1 MMKQKIL
8 CITNSFPIHPRLKKI
23 ASLFEEYSDLYFFSW
38 DRENSFQS
46 LECKEENVFVYSSH
60 NGYGTAFKMLLGVPK
75 FIHAVRKELKNVNP
89 DILIIRHWSTCFVLL
104 PLIPKKYKVIYDVSD
119 MPDSENKNMVKVYK
133 LLERYVLK
141 HSDVVILSSSYYL
154 PFYEN
159 RHKSIY
165 VLENKVD
172 TNLMVRNKKD
182 YKHERLTISFIGM
195 IRYYE
200 TLINLIEASKELPID
215 IHLYGKGIDSKII
228 SHYCLTEKIN
238 NVFIHGA
245 YDYKDIERLYRS
257 SDLIYT
263 AYPSMNENVQ
273 YSIPNKLYEALLFER
288 PLIASVNTA
297 LGNIVEKENLG
308 FVVDSSSVE
317 SINSVLKQVLNNPLL
332 IENARH
338 SMASYKKNN
347 DVYWNSY
354 KENAKKIID
363 KLI

>member
-1 MMKQKIL
+1 MMKKKIL

-38 DRENSFQS
+38 DRDKSFQS
-46 LECKEENVFVYSSH
+46 LKHKEENVFVYSSD
-60 NGYGTAFKMLLGVPK
+60 NGYGTALKMLLGVPK
-75 FIHAVRKELKNVNP
+75 FICAIRQHLKNVNP

-119 MPDSENKNMVKVYK
+119 MPDSENKNMIKVYK
-133 LLERYVLK
+133 FLERYVLK

-172 TNLMVRNKKD
+172 MNLMVRDEKD

-215 IHLYGKGIDSKII
+215 IHLYGKGIDSEVI
-228 SHYCLTEKIN
+228 SHYCLTKEIT

-245 YDYKDIERLYRS
+245 YDYKDIEQLYRA

-263 AYPSMNENVQ
+263 AYPSINENVQ
-273 YSIPNKLYEALLFER
+273 YSIPNKLYESLLFER

-317 SINSVLKQVLNNPLL
+317 SINSVLKQVLNNPSL
-332 IENARH
+332 IDDAKQ
-338 SMASYKKNN
+338 SMLSYKKNN
-347 DVYWNSY
+347 DVYWDSY